1 MMPSLILNTC
11 GTSLLTNGGISD
23 DLRRLISKYSNYK
36 QQDIEPDVFVNLQKH
51 VEQRRQLLLQAD
63 EANAQKN
70 SAELNSLLSWQSQHI
85 LNSQDIYYLLA
96 TDTYLGQYT
105 ADSIALW
112 LQQRGCQTQV
122 ISSDGLN
129 TASLQ
134 GFRQSLSSLVKQLAE
149 LFDGYRANGY
159 AVYFNL
165 TGGFKGLNGFLQA
178 LSTIYADQT
187 FYLFE
192 SSQELLYIPKLPFLL
207 DENII
212 HRHLYAFRRL
222 SNDLPVQRNDWKEI
236 PDSLLFQLD
245 EQTVVLSEWGEL
257 LWHSGYK
264 QIYQQELLDSISER
278 VIYADTFEVSTKSL
292 SPQILQIINERIAEL
307 ASYTENDCKHALKSL
322 DPKPLQEKQYKDRNL
337 WECDLDPHHRI
348 FMQKQGYS
356 FVLEKVTKALH

>member
-1 MMPSLILNTC
+1 MPSLILNTC

-23 DLRRLISKYSNYK
+23 DLRRLISMYSNHK
-36 QQDIEPDVFVNLQKH
+36 QQDIEPDVFLNLQKH
-51 VEQRRQLLLQAD
+51 VEQRRQLLLQAN
-63 EANAQKN
+63 EENAQKI
-70 SAELNSLLSWQSQHI
+70 SAELNSLLSWQSKQI
-85 LNSQDIYYLLA
+85 PDSQDIYYLLA

-105 ADSIALW
+105 AESIALW
-112 LQQRGCQTQV
+112 LQHRGYQTQV

-149 LFDGYRANGY
+149 LFDGYKANGY
-159 AVYFNL
+159 DIYFNL

-192 SSQELLYIPKLPFLL
+192 GSQELLYIPKLPFTL

-212 HRHLYAFRRL
+212 HQHLYIFRRL
-222 SNDLPVQRNDWKEI
+222 SNDLLVQRSDWKKI

-245 EQTVVLSEWGEL
+245 EQTAILSEWGEL
-257 LWHSGYK
+257 LWQSGYK
-264 QIYQQELLDSISER
+264 HIYQQKILESISER
-278 VIYADTFEVSTKSL
+278 VIYADSFEASTKSL
-292 SPQILQIINERIAEL
+292 SPQILQIINERIADL
-307 ASYTENDCKHALKSL
+307 AVYTENDCKHALKSL

-337 WECDLDPHHRI
+337 WECDLDSHHRI
-348 FMQKQGYS
+348 FMQKQGYR